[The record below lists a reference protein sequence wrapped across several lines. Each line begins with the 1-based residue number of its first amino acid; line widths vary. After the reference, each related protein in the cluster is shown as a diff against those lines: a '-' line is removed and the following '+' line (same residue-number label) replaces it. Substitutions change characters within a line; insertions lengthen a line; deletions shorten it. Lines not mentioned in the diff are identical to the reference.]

1 MSSKSTGKARGA
13 NKEPA
18 EDEVMPTGREMRLHK
33 FLASTGA
40 GSRRE
45 CETFI
50 EQGRVS
56 VDGKVVTKMGFKVD
70 PHAAKVTFDGEKV
83 EAEPLV
89 YWILNKPPNTIC
101 TNSDER
107 GRTRVV
113 DLIPDQRYRI
123 YTVGRL
129 DADSRGLILLTNDGY
144 IANIVCHPR
153 YRIEKVYQV
162 YVRGE
167 VDRRQIAR
175 IEAGV
180 WLAEGR
186 SSPARVKALG
196 RNLRRDETVLEMTVF
211 EGRNRE
217 IRRVLARVGLKVRR
231 LVRLKIGP
239 LALGELPPGASRRL
253 EPAELEF
260 VREAEKLYLANKQA
274 WDAEL
279 PAESPKPDLRS
290 QRTKGR
296 RPGGPGHGAGKG
308 RPQKGRKGPARKP
321 GARGQGGSSE
331 RFREGPSTYRR
342 GGNQRGGSSR
352 DTERKTD
359 SGRQRRRY
367 YD

>member
-1 MSSKSTGKARGA
+1 MSKHDAPDVGDAEALEAAR
-13 NKEPA
+13 N
-18 EDEVMPTGREMRLHK
+18 TRLHK

-56 VDGKVVTKMGFKVD
+56 VNGKVVTKMGFKVD
-70 PHAAKVTFDGEKV
+70 PHRDKVTFDGDKV
-83 EAEPLV
+83 KAEPLV
-89 YWILNKPPNTIC
+89 YWVLNKPPNTIC

-167 VDRRQIAR
+167 VDRGQIAR

-196 RNLRRDETVLEMTVF
+196 RNVRRDETVLEMTVF

-239 LALGELPPGASRRL
+239 LSLGELPPGGSRRL
-253 EPAELEF
+253 EAEELTF
-260 VREAEKLYLANKQA
+260 VREAEQLYLANKQA

-279 PAESPKPDLRS
+279 PDEARQPMKRPPKTDA
-290 QRTKGR
+290 R
-296 RPGGPGHGAGKG
+296 RPGGAGHGAGKG
-308 RPQKGRKGPARKP
+308 RPQKGRGRKGAARKP
-321 GARGQGGSSE
+321 QGDGRGGSSKPGD

-342 GGNQRGGSSR
+342 GGQRSSGGGRSDQKAGGESR
-352 DTERKTD
+352 P
-359 SGRQRRRY
+359 RRRY